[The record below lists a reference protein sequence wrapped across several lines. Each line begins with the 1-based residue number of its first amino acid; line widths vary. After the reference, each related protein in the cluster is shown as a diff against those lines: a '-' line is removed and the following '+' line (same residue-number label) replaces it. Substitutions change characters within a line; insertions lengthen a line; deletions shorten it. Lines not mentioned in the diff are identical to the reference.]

1 VYKSLSISALCLL
14 AVTAQASSTNV
25 LGKANP
31 WLAGMPGGSEIIFE
45 GTTDTAPAQSPTL
58 VSGISLAGGAV
69 VFSNATGGVHN
80 GSLCP
85 DVCYGP
91 DGRIFHGQSFV
102 KHEGGAVNGI
112 AGVWAPMNALL
123 GVFLDDTQPDLLTPP
138 AELDFQTVGL
148 DFLSLAPTLRQ
159 VFFVGDGFTSSGTQQ
174 QFVIPVGAA
183 RLFLGTM
190 DGYGWAN
197 NSGEFNVIVSNITTV
212 PAPAAGWLLG
222 SALGILGIGA
232 RKRRESKIAA
242 DI

>member
-1 VYKSLSISALCLL
+1 MVFRFVGVVLTFSLL
-14 AVTAQASSTNV
+14 AVNAYAAVVTVPGT
-25 LGKANP
+25 ANP
-31 WLAGMPGGSEIIFE
+31 WLAGMPDGSAIMY
-45 GTTDTAPAQSPTL
+45 GNATDTAPAQSPTL

-174 QFVIPVGAA
+174 QFVIPVGAT

-190 DGYGWAN
+190 DGNEWGN
-197 NSGEFNVIVSNITTV
+197 NSGTINVVGSTV
-212 PAPAAGWLLG
+212 PIPAAGWLLG
-222 SALGILGIGA
+222 SALGLLGM
-232 RKRRESKIAA
+232 RRRNNRG
-242 DI
+242 